1 MKPFAF
7 LQRHRL
13 AVFVIFA
20 AAGIL
25 SALWVLGTMSGPGDG
40 EDGIVLVNIPRGTPF
55 AQVVNLLDEKG
66 LIRSRLL
73 FRVTAYFYSAPQQIK
88 AGEYEFSKAMSAG
101 DLLQK
106 LVRGEVKA
114 YNVVVPEGFT
124 VRQIA
129 ARLAASGLA
138 DEKEFLRLARDRD
151 TLAALKIP
159 AASAEGFLFPDTYKL
174 DRTMDART
182 ILKAMADRF
191 LVKVTGGMID
201 QARAQGFGI
210 KEWVTLASIIEK
222 ETGRKDEMP
231 LVSAVFRNRLRN
243 RMPLQSDP
251 TVIYG
256 IENFDGN
263 LTRTH
268 LERQNPYNTYLNR
281 GLPPGPICNPGTDA
295 LTAALNPAPVDY
307 LYFVSR
313 NDGSHQFSATL
324 AEHSRAV
331 RKYQINRK
339 SGDH

>member
-13 AVFVIFA
+13 AVFAIFA

-25 SALWVLGTMSGPGDG
+25 SALWVLGTMSGPGAG

-73 FRVTAYFYSAPQQIK
+73 FRVMAYFYSAPQQIK

-114 YNVVVPEGFT
+114 YNIVVPEGST

-201 QARAQGFGI
+201 QARAQGLGI

-295 LTAALNPAPVDY
+295 LAAALNPAPVDY

>member
-1 MKPFAF
+1 M
-7 LQRHRL
+7 
-13 AVFVIFA
+13 
-20 AAGIL
+20 
-25 SALWVLGTMSGPGDG
+25 
-40 EDGIVLVNIPRGTPF
+40 
-55 AQVVNLLDEKG
+55 
-66 LIRSRLL
+66 
-73 FRVTAYFYSAPQQIK
+73 AYFYSAPQQIK

-101 DLLQK
+101 DILQK

-114 YNVVVPEGFT
+114 YNIVVPEGFT

-159 AASAEGFLFPDTYKL
+159 AASAEGFLFPDTYKF

-182 ILKAMADRF
+182 IMKTMADRF

-295 LTAALNPAPVDY
+295 LAAALSPAPVDY

-339 SGDH
+339 SSDH

>member
-1 MKPFAF
+1 MKPFEF
-7 LQRHRL
+7 LRHRRL
-13 AVFVIFA
+13 LIVALIA
-20 AAGIL
+20 TAGIL
-25 SALWVLGTMSGPGDG
+25 AALWLLGTIQRPATGND
-40 EDGIVLVNIPRGTPF
+40 EIVLVNIPRGTPF

-66 LIRSRLL
+66 LVRSRLL
-73 FRVTAYFYSAPQQIK
+73 FRAMAYFYSAPQQIK
-88 AGEYEFSKAMSAG
+88 AGEYEFSKAMSAR
-101 DLLQK
+101 DILQK

-114 YNVVVPEGFT
+114 YNIVVPEGFT

-151 TLAALKIP
+151 TLATLKIP

-174 DRTMDART
+174 DRTMDTRT
-182 ILKAMADRF
+182 ILKTMADRF
-191 LVKVTGGMID
+191 LVKVTGGMIE
-201 QARAQGFGI
+201 QARAQGLGM

-222 ETGRKDEMP
+222 ETGRKDEMT
-231 LVSAVFRNRLRN
+231 LVSAVFRNRLRI

-263 LTRTH
+263 LTRKH

-295 LTAALNPAPVDY
+295 LAAALNPAPVDY

-324 AEHSRAV
+324 DEHSRAV

>member
-1 MKPFAF
+1 MKPFAV

-25 SALWVLGTMSGPGDG
+25 AALWVLGAMRGPDAG

-55 AQVVNLLDEKG
+55 SQVVNLLDEKG

-73 FRVTAYFYSAPQQIK
+73 FRAMAYFYSAPQQIK
-88 AGEYEFSKAMSAG
+88 AGEYEFSRAMSAG

-114 YNVVVPEGFT
+114 YSIVVPEGFT

-129 ARLAASGLA
+129 ARLAANGLV

-151 TLAALKIP
+151 TLATLKIP
-159 AASAEGFLFPDTYKL
+159 AAGAEGFLFPDTYKF

-182 ILKAMADRF
+182 ILKTMSDRF
-191 LVKVTGGMID
+191 LAKVTSGVLE
-201 QARAQGFGI
+201 QARAQGLGI
-210 KEWVTLASIIEK
+210 REWVTLASIIEK

-231 LVSAVFRNRLRN
+231 LVSAVFRNRLRIG
-243 RMPLQSDP
+243 MPLQSDP

-263 LTRTH
+263 LTRKH

>member
-1 MKPFAF
+1 MKPFAY

-25 SALWVLGTMSGPGDG
+25 AALWVLGTMGGPGAA

-73 FRVTAYFYSAPQQIK
+73 FRAMAYFYNAPQQIK

-106 LVRGEVKA
+106 LIRGEVKA
-114 YNVVVPEGFT
+114 YTIVVPEGFT

-129 ARLAASGLA
+129 ARLAAIGLA

-159 AASAEGFLFPDTYKL
+159 AASAEGFLFPDTYKF
-174 DRTMDART
+174 DRSMDTGT
-182 ILKAMADRF
+182 ILKTMADRF
-191 LVKVTGGMID
+191 LVKVTGGMIEK
-201 QARAQGFGI
+201 ARAQGLVI

-231 LVSAVFRNRLRN
+231 LVSAVFRNRLRI

-263 LTRTH
+263 LTRKH
-268 LERQNPYNTYLNR
+268 LERQNTYNTYLNR
-281 GLPPGPICNPGTDA
+281 GLPPGPICSPG
-295 LTAALNPAPVDY
+295 LAAILAVLNPAETNY
-307 LYFVSR
+307 LYFHAVG
-313 NDGSHQFSATL
+313 DGSHVFASTL
-324 AEHSRAV
+324 EEHLQNQE
-331 RKYQINRK
+331 KYK
-339 SGDH
+339 

>member
-1 MKPFAF
+1 MKPFAV

-25 SALWVLGTMSGPGDG
+25 AALWVLGAMRGPGAG

-55 AQVVNLLDEKG
+55 SQVVNLLDEKG

-73 FRVTAYFYSAPQQIK
+73 FRAMAYFYSAPQQTK
-88 AGEYEFSKAMSAG
+88 AGEYEFSRAMSAG
-101 DLLQK
+101 EILQK
-106 LVRGEVKA
+106 LVRGDVKA
-114 YNVVVPEGFT
+114 YSIVVPEGFT

-129 ARLAASGLA
+129 ARLAANGLV

-151 TLAALKIP
+151 TLATLKIP
-159 AASAEGFLFPDTYKL
+159 ATSAEGFLFPDTYKF

-182 ILKAMADRF
+182 ILKTMSDRF
-191 LVKVTGGMID
+191 LAKVTSGVLE
-201 QARAQGFGI
+201 QARAQGLGI
-210 KEWVTLASIIEK
+210 REWVTLASIIEK

-231 LVSAVFRNRLRN
+231 LVSAVFRNRLRIG
-243 RMPLQSDP
+243 MPLQSDP

-263 LTRTH
+263 LTRKH
-268 LERQNPYNTYLNR
+268 LERQNTYNTYLNR
-281 GLPPGPICNPGTDA
+281 GLPPGPICNPGADA
-295 LTAALNPAPVDY
+295 LAAALNPAPVDY

-339 SGDH
+339 SSDH

>member
-1 MKPFAF
+1 
-7 LQRHRL
+7 
-13 AVFVIFA
+13 VIFA

-25 SALWVLGTMSGPGDG
+25 SAVWVLGTMSGPGAG

-55 AQVVNLLDEKG
+55 ALVVNLLDEKG

-73 FRVTAYFYSAPQQIK
+73 FRAMAYFYSAPQQIK
-88 AGEYEFSKAMSAG
+88 AGEYEFSKAMSAR
-101 DLLQK
+101 DILQK

-114 YNVVVPEGFT
+114 YNIVVPEGFT

-151 TLAALKIP
+151 TLATLKIP

-174 DRTMDART
+174 DRTMDTRT
-182 ILKAMADRF
+182 ILKTMADRF
-191 LVKVTGGMID
+191 LVKVTGGMIE
-201 QARAQGFGI
+201 QARAQGLGM

-222 ETGRKDEMP
+222 ETGRKDEMT
-231 LVSAVFRNRLRN
+231 LVSAVFRNRLRI

-263 LTRTH
+263 LTRKH

-295 LTAALNPAPVDY
+295 LAAALNPAPVDY

-324 AEHSRAV
+324 DEHSRAV

>member
-1 MKPFAF
+1 MKPFAV

-25 SALWVLGTMSGPGDG
+25 AALWVLGAMRGPGAG

-55 AQVVNLLDEKG
+55 SQVVNLLDEKG

-73 FRVTAYFYSAPQQIK
+73 FRAMAYFYSAPQQTK
-88 AGEYEFSKAMSAG
+88 AGEYEFSRAMSAG
-101 DLLQK
+101 EILQK
-106 LVRGEVKA
+106 LVRGDVKA
-114 YNVVVPEGFT
+114 YSIVVPEGFT

-129 ARLAASGLA
+129 ARLAANGLV

-151 TLAALKIP
+151 TLATLKIP
-159 AASAEGFLFPDTYKL
+159 AAGAEGFLFPDTYKF

-182 ILKAMADRF
+182 ILKTMSDRF
-191 LVKVTGGMID
+191 LAKVTGAMLE
-201 QARAQGFGI
+201 QARAQGLGI
-210 KEWVTLASIIEK
+210 REWVTLASIIEK

-263 LTRTH
+263 LTRMH

-295 LTAALNPAPVDY
+295 LAAVLNPAPVDY

-339 SGDH
+339 SSDH

>member
-1 MKPFAF
+1 MKPFAS

-13 AVFVIFA
+13 AAFVIFA
-20 AAGIL
+20 VAGIF
-25 SALWVLGTMSGPGDG
+25 AAVWFLGTLRGAGTG
-40 EDGIVLVNIPRGTPF
+40 AEGIVLVNIPRGTPF

-73 FRVTAYFYSAPQQIK
+73 FRTMAYVYGAPQLTK
-88 AGEYEFSKAMSAG
+88 AGEYEFSKDMSSG
-101 DLLQK
+101 EILQK
-106 LVRGEVKA
+106 LIRGEVKA
-114 YNVVVPEGFT
+114 YSIVVPEGFT

-129 ARLAASGLA
+129 ARLAANGLV
-138 DEKEFLRLARDRD
+138 DEKEFLRLERDRD
-151 TLAALKIP
+151 TLATLKIP
-159 AASAEGFLFPDTYKL
+159 AASAEGFLYPDTYRF
-174 DRTMDART
+174 DRSMDART
-182 ILKAMADRF
+182 ILKTMADRF
-191 LVKVTGGMID
+191 WVKATGGMIEK
-201 QARAQGFGI
+201 ARAQGLGV

-231 LVSAVFRNRLRN
+231 LVSAVFRNRLRI

-263 LTRTH
+263 LTRKH

-281 GLPPGPICNPGTDA
+281 GLPPGPICNPGLDA
-295 LTAALNPAPVDY
+295 LTSALNPAPVDY

-339 SGDH
+339 SSGN

>member
-25 SALWVLGTMSGPGDG
+25 SALWVLGTMSGPGAG

-73 FRVTAYFYSAPQQIK
+73 FRVMAYVYSAPQQIK

-114 YNVVVPEGFT
+114 YNIVVPEGFT

-201 QARAQGFGI
+201 QARAQGLGI

-295 LTAALNPAPVDY
+295 LAAALNPAPVDY

>member
-1 MKPFAF
+1 MKPFAY

-13 AVFVIFA
+13 AAFVIFA

-25 SALWVLGTMSGPGDG
+25 AALWVLGTMGGPGAA

-55 AQVVNLLDEKG
+55 VQVVNLLDEKG

-73 FRVTAYFYSAPQQIK
+73 FRAMAYFYNAPQQIK

-106 LVRGEVKA
+106 LIRGEVKA
-114 YNVVVPEGFT
+114 YNIVVPEGFT

-129 ARLAASGLA
+129 ARLAANGLV

-151 TLAALKIP
+151 TLATLKIP
-159 AASAEGFLFPDTYKL
+159 ATSAEGFLFPDTYKF

-182 ILKAMADRF
+182 ILKTMSDRF
-191 LVKVTGGMID
+191 LAKVTSGVLE
-201 QARAQGFGI
+201 QARAQGLGI
-210 KEWVTLASIIEK
+210 REWVTLASIIEK

-231 LVSAVFRNRLRN
+231 LVSAVFRNRLRIE
-243 RMPLQSDP
+243 MPLQSDP

-263 LTRTH
+263 LTRKH
-268 LERQNPYNTYLNR
+268 LERQNTYNTYLNR
-281 GLPPGPICNPGTDA
+281 GLPPGPICNPGADA
-295 LTAALNPAPVDY
+295 LAAALNPAPVDY

-331 RKYQINRK
+331 RKYQILRK
-339 SGDH
+339 SSGN

>member
-1 MKPFAF
+1 MKPFAY
-7 LQRHRL
+7 LRRHRL

-25 SALWVLGTMSGPGDG
+25 SALWVLGTMSAPGAG
-40 EDGIVLVNIPRGTPF
+40 KDGIVLVNIPRGTPF
-55 AQVVNLLDEKG
+55 AQVVNLLEEKD

-73 FRVTAYFYSAPQQIK
+73 FRAMAYFYNAPQQIK

-101 DLLQK
+101 DILQK

-114 YNVVVPEGFT
+114 YNIVVPEGFT
-124 VRQIA
+124 VRLIA
-129 ARLAASGLA
+129 ARLAANGLV
-138 DEKEFLRLARDRD
+138 DEKEFLRLARDHD
-151 TLAALKIP
+151 TLATLKIP
-159 AASAEGFLFPDTYKL
+159 AASAEGFLFPDTYRL
-174 DRTMDART
+174 DRSMDTRT
-182 ILKAMADRF
+182 ILKTMADRF
-191 LVKVTGGMID
+191 LVKMTGGMIE
-201 QARAQGFGI
+201 QVRAQGFGI

-295 LTAALNPAPVDY
+295 LAAALNPAPVDY

-339 SGDH
+339 SSGN

>member
-1 MKPFAF
+1 MKPFAS
-7 LQRHRL
+7 LRRHRL
-13 AVFVIFA
+13 AAFVIFA
-20 AAGIL
+20 VAGIL
-25 SALWVLGTMSGPGDG
+25 AAVWFLGTLRGAGTG
-40 EDGIVLVNIPRGTPF
+40 AEGIVLVNIPRGTPF

-73 FRVTAYFYSAPQQIK
+73 FRTIAYVYGAPQQTK
-88 AGEYEFSKAMSAG
+88 AGEYEFSRAMSSAEI
-101 DLLQK
+101 LQK
-106 LVRGEVKA
+106 LIRGEVKA
-114 YNVVVPEGFT
+114 YSIVVPEGFT

-129 ARLAASGLA
+129 ARLAANGLA
-138 DEKEFLRLARDRD
+138 DEKEFTRLARDRD
-151 TLAALKIP
+151 ILAALKIP
-159 AASAEGFLFPDTYKL
+159 ATSAEGFLFPDTYRF
-174 DRTMDART
+174 DRSMDART
-182 ILKAMADRF
+182 ILKTMADRF
-191 LVKVTGGMID
+191 WVKATGGMIEK
-201 QARAQGFGI
+201 ARSQGLGV

-231 LVSAVFRNRLRN
+231 LVSAVFRNRLRI

-263 LTRTH
+263 LTRKH

-281 GLPPGPICNPGTDA
+281 GMPPGPICSPGLDA
-295 LTAALNPAPVDY
+295 LTATLNPAPVDY

-339 SGDH
+339 SSGN